1 MQPLYYMLA
10 LTLAAGGAATPS
22 VPEAPVAPAAA
33 AAAVGVNAAAAAAVA
48 TANPAPQLALT
59 MQGAVERALR
69 THPQVTAGQQ
79 GRLAARYGRYST
91 LGGMLPMVAV
101 SDMQAWSH
109 LNMHNLPAEFL
120 SAATADRLR
129 TLNAASNLLSISAAQ
144 PLLGLIGQSQRYRAN
159 VADERAADAQL
170 EATRHDLSLE
180 VRRQYLALFQARA
193 LGDTARASERA
204 LKEQVEDAEEKLK
217 AGALATTDV
226 LRRRSAAAAARQ
238 QAIAADAAEE
248 IARAALFELL
258 GLGED
263 EQGVQFAEP
272 TVALDADPIPSLA
285 QLRRTAMA
293 QRPELQSARSQA
305 HGSGLRARAEALKL
319 LPEIDAQLAWMH
331 VFADGGA
338 GGRGHVDAYFV
349 GLTAKWPIWQWG
361 ATVNGGRAAYAQAA
375 QARARAVATERQLGN
390 DVAQRHANYLAALG
404 AVDAAMAEVS
414 SAEEAYRVMVATLA
428 VDAATTSDL
437 LQTEAAQTQARMNLV
452 RARYDLALAKVSLSH
467 ALGQEG

>member
-248 IARAALFELL
+248 IARAALCERL
-258 GLGED
+258 GLGP
-263 EQGVQFAEP
+263 G
-272 TVALDADPIPSLA
+272 AL
-285 QLRRTAMA
+285 QLRPLRHGRGE
-293 QRPELQSARSQA
+293 QRRGGLPRHGGHFGRRRGHHLRSAANRSGPDPGP
-305 HGSGLRARAEALKL
+305 HES
-319 LPEIDAQLAWMH
+319 
-331 VFADGGA
+331 GA
-338 GGRGHVDAYFV
+338 GPLRLGAGQSQPVARPGPR
-349 GLTAKWPIWQWG
+349 GLTLK
-361 ATVNGGRAAYAQAA
+361 R
-375 QARARAVATERQLGN
+375 
-390 DVAQRHANYLAALG
+390 
-404 AVDAAMAEVS
+404 
-414 SAEEAYRVMVATLA
+414 
-428 VDAATTSDL
+428 
-437 LQTEAAQTQARMNLV
+437 
-452 RARYDLALAKVSLSH
+452 K
-467 ALGQEG
+467 